1 MPECFHFGLRVR
13 VAELSR
19 MMNKDFGLHQEGELD
34 VEDVEAEDP
43 VGWVESVAPPERVEV
58 LAKYIAF
65 N

>member
-1 MPECFHFGLRVR
+1 M
-13 VAELSR
+13 AELSR

>member
-1 MPECFHFGLRVR
+1 M
-13 VAELSR
+13 AELSR

-34 VEDVEAEDP
+34 VEDVEAEDS